1 MPSVSRLL
9 DLMGPAGLI
18 VQALLASLGA
28 VVGLLAFILLRRG
41 ARRVYFWRRDRRV
54 LEARADWD
62 GIVDGTIPPKA
73 WVLSR
78 MSREIV
84 EGILLDRLEVA
95 PPKECERLLECLRFS
110 GLLDTRVHEARIWRG
125 WQRHKALLALGRMRV
140 PEAIPALMEGL
151 DDDDE

>member
-1 MPSVSRLL
+1 MPSVSRRL

-18 VQALLASLGA
+18 VQALLASLAA

-41 ARRVYFWRRDRRV
+41 ARRLYFWKRDRRV

-62 GIVDGTIPPKA
+62 AIVGGTVSPKS

-95 PPKECERLLECLRFS
+95 PPKQ
-110 GLLDTRVHEARIWRG
+110 ARELV
-125 WQRHKALLALGRMRV
+125 Q
-140 PEAIPALMEGL
+140 
-151 DDDDE
+151 

>member
-28 VVGLLAFILLRRG
+28 VVGLLAFILMRRG

-73 WVLSR
+73 WVLS
-78 MSREIV
+78 
-84 EGILLDRLEVA
+84 
-95 PPKECERLLECLRFS
+95 
-110 GLLDTRVHEARIWRG
+110 
-125 WQRHKALLALGRMRV
+125 
-140 PEAIPALMEGL
+140 
-151 DDDDE
+151 